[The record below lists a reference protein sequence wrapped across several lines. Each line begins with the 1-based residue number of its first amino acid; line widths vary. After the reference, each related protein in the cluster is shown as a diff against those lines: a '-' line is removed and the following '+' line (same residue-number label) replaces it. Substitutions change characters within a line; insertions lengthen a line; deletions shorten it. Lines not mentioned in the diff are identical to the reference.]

1 MPTPNE
7 QAPRPNLQVAAR
19 VEELLR
25 EQLEELGVNPRKLAP
40 EEIAANMHCHLAPN
54 GSMTYIW
61 KGEPMLHVTPEKLVD
76 ENGEQMGILP
86 IRQALDLAEERQ
98 LDLVKIAPQAKEDG
112 KGELYFL
119 VGEKELTGQWQEFTV
134 SFVPADQAVVFGL
147 FASSGH
153 PVDYDDIKVVNGSAY
168 NTSFERINS
177 DNEID
182 GWRYYSP
189 GTVKANAADAADGR
203 VYITCSRTFGM
214 RQAFYMKPGQ
224 RAVISFKARIGRE
237 LQLPPH
243 NGWASKNIRKMR

>member
-1 MPTPNE
+1 MKKIFVFICAVFAAVTAFA
-7 QAPRPNLQVAAR
+7 APKYGAL
-19 VEELLR
+19 VELDGR
-25 EQLEELGVNPRKLAP
+25 SSKNYF
-40 EEIAANMHCHLAPN
+40 
-54 GSMTYIW
+54 T
-61 KGEPMLHVTPEKLVD
+61 
-76 ENGEQMGILP
+76 GISSPGL
-86 IRQALDLAEERQ
+86 
-98 LDLVKIAPQAKEDG
+98 KIAPQAKEDG

-119 VGEKELTGQWQEFTV
+119 ISEKELTDKWQEFTV
-134 SFVPADQAVVFGL
+134 SFVPADTMVVFGL

-153 PVDYDDIKVVNGSAY
+153 PVDYDDVKVINGSAY

-182 GWRYYSP
+182 GWRYYTP

-203 VYITCSRTFGM
+203 VYITCSRDYGM